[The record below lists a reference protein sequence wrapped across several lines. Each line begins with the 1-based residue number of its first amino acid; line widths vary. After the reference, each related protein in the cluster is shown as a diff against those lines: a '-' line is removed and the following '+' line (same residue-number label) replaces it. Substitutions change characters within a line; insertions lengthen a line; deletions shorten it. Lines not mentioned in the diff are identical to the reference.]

1 MSLTN
6 VKAIVLAAGKG
17 ERMNSSRAKVLHTL
31 IGRPV
36 VQHVVNAARTAGV
49 EDVTLVVGHQG
60 DLVRKA
66 VPGVSFVDQP
76 DPRGTGD
83 AVNRCR
89 GALNGFDGDVLV
101 LCGDAPLIS
110 AETIRSMILGGRE
123 KRADAVMLTCCVDDP
138 GGYGRIRR
146 DETDGRFLRIVEEAD
161 ATDEERGIREVN
173 SGAYVFRAR
182 PLFEALARLK
192 TDNAKG
198 EYYLTDVLRAFGEAG
213 LRVETAKP
221 LDMAEVYGIN
231 DRKDLVA
238 ATNFLRWRVLDHHM
252 AGGVTIVDP
261 STTFIEADTAIG
273 RDTIVH
279 PFCVIRAGVRIG
291 EGCQVGPF
299 AHLREGTVLADGAEI
314 GDYVE
319 TKNATIGRKSKAKH
333 LAYLGDVAIGDGVN
347 IGAGTI
353 TANYDKG
360 VKNRTTIEDGVR
372 TGCNTVLVAPVTLKK
387 NSKTGA
393 GAVVPRGQ
401 DVPEGATVV
410 GVPAKPLK
418 GNGP

>member
-1 MSLTN
+1 MSLSN

-31 IGRPV
+31 VGRPV

-49 EDVTLVVGHQG
+49 GDVTLVVGYQG
-60 DLVRKA
+60 DAVRKA
-66 VPGVSFVDQP
+66 IAGVAFVDQT

-89 GALNGFDGDVLV
+89 GAFSGFDGEVLV

-110 AETIRSMILGGRE
+110 AETIRSMVLGGRE
-123 KRADAVMLTCCVDDP
+123 RKADAVMLTCCVDDP
-138 GGYGRIRR
+138 AGYGRIKR
-146 DETDGRFLRIVEEAD
+146 DERDGHFLGIVEEAD
-161 ATDEERGIREVN
+161 ATEEERGIREIN
-173 SGAYVFRAR
+173 SGAYVFKAR
-182 PLFEALARLK
+182 PLFEALATLK
-192 TDNAKG
+192 PDNAKG
-198 EYYLTDVLRAFGEAG
+198 EYYLTDVLRWFGRSG

-221 LDMAEVYGIN
+221 LDATEVYGIN
-231 DRKDLVA
+231 DRRDLVA

-261 STTFIEADTAIG
+261 STTFIEADVQIG

-279 PFCVIRAGVRIG
+279 PFCVIRAGVTIG

-299 AHLREGTVLADGAEI
+299 AHLREGTVLRDGAEI

-319 TKNATIGRKSKAKH
+319 TKNTTVGKKSKAKH
-333 LAYLGDVAIGDGVN
+333 LSYLGDATLGDGVN

-360 VKNRTTIEDGVR
+360 VKSRTVIEDGVH
-372 TGCNTVLVAPVTLKK
+372 TGCNTVLVAPVKLGK

-401 DVPEGATVV
+401 DVPAGAVVV

-418 GNGP
+418 GSGS